1 MVNSL
6 IQFFRA
12 YDPFE
17 VLVEFG
23 IIWICVYV
31 VFRFLIGTRGA
42 GVVRGLLVV
51 FVVFTLGIRVLGES
65 FGVFERLRF
74 LYDTLLSFLAILL
87 IVVFAPELRQAMIRV
102 SELIGR
108 RAARVSDLVSEIAT
122 AVEYLSKNQ
131 FGAIIVIERGVK
143 LGGLVESGIKL
154 DARVSAPLI
163 ESIFYPNNPLHD
175 LAVVVRGDRIA
186 AANVQL
192 PLVEH
197 TNVPRQLG
205 SRHRAALGISTDSD
219 SIVVVVSEETGFIR
233 IAERGQLS
241 IPIERDAFAARLAE
255 CFRSEDEET
264 DEDEARAEAPTVA
277 GSDEPPAATGKVGV
291 VERTA
296 GGA

>member
-23 IIWICVYV
+23 IIWICVYI

-108 RAARVSDLVSEIAT
+108 RASRVSDLVSEIAT

-131 FGAIIVIERGVK
+131 FGAIMVIERGVK

-154 DARVSAPLI
+154 DARVSAPGI
-163 ESIFYPNNPLHD
+163 DAPDAQSSP
-175 LAVVVRGDRIA
+175 
-186 AANVQL
+186 AN
-192 PLVEH
+192 
-197 TNVPRQLG
+197 
-205 SRHRAALGISTDSD
+205 SD
-219 SIVVVVSEETGFIR
+219 
-233 IAERGQLS
+233 
-241 IPIERDAFAARLAE
+241 
-255 CFRSEDEET
+255 
-264 DEDEARAEAPTVA
+264 
-277 GSDEPPAATGKVGV
+277 PA
-291 VERTA
+291 
-296 GGA
+296 